1 MEGTKK
7 VKMTKYDVVPFKNN
21 NDYLWAVFELA
32 TEQVIDTFY
41 FEEDANA
48 LAKTLD
54 RGRGFAGW
62 TPAFLLTKV
71 VVKEDI
77 NQKFSELVLSK

>member
-1 MEGTKK
+1 M
-7 VKMTKYDVVPFKNN
+7 KMTKYDVVPFKNN

-77 NQKFSELVLSK
+77 NQRFSELVLSK

>member
-1 MEGTKK
+1 M
-7 VKMTKYDVVPFKNN
+7 KMTKYDVVPFKNN

-71 VVKEDI
+71 VVKENI
-77 NQKFSELVLSK
+77 NQRFSELVLSE

>member
-1 MEGTKK
+1 MN
-7 VKMTKYDVVPFKNN
+7 MTKYDVVPFEENN
-21 NDYLWAVFELA
+21 EFLWAVFELA
-32 TEQVIDTFY
+32 TEHVIDVFY

-48 LAKTLD
+48 LAKRLD
-54 RGRGFAGW
+54 RGHGFAGW

-77 NQKFSELVLSK
+77 NQKFSELVLSE

>member
-21 NDYLWAVFELA
+21 NDYLWAVFELP

>member
-1 MEGTKK
+1 M
-7 VKMTKYDVVPFKNN
+7 KMTKYDVMPFKNK

-32 TEQVIDTFY
+32 TEQVIETFF
-41 FEEDANA
+41 FEEDATA

-54 RGRGFAGW
+54 RGHGFAGW

-71 VVKEDI
+71 AVKEDI
-77 NQKFSELVLSK
+77 NQRFSELVLSE

>member
-1 MEGTKK
+1 M
-7 VKMTKYDVVPFKNN
+7 KMTKYDVVPFKNN

-71 VVKEDI
+71 VVKENI
-77 NQKFSELVLSK
+77 NQKFSELVLSE

>member
-1 MEGTKK
+1 M
-7 VKMTKYDVVPFKNN
+7 KMTKYDVVPFKNN
-21 NDYLWAVFELA
+21 NDYLWAVFELP

-54 RGRGFAGW
+54 RGHGFAGW

-71 VVKEDI
+71 VVKENI
-77 NQKFSELVLSK
+77 NQRFSELVLSE

>member
-1 MEGTKK
+1 MTL
-7 VKMTKYDVVPFKNN
+7 TKYDVVPFKNN

-32 TEQVIDTFY
+32 TEQVIDTLY

-77 NQKFSELVLSK
+77 NQKFSELVLSE

>member
-1 MEGTKK
+1 M
-7 VKMTKYDVVPFKNN
+7 KMTKYDVVPFKNN

-77 NQKFSELVLSK
+77 NQRFSELVLSE

>member
-1 MEGTKK
+1 M
-7 VKMTKYDVVPFKNN
+7 KMTKYDVVPFKNN

-77 NQKFSELVLSK
+77 NQKFSELVLSE

>member
-1 MEGTKK
+1 VEGTKK

-21 NDYLWAVFELA
+21 NDYLWAVFELP